1 MILLC
6 ILGYIWIA
14 SIVTAVFGV
23 IYEGRELPPYSAAF
37 IGAFWLPVVVGA
49 LGFMLLIGIPYKLTK
64 LGVDKL
70 KKV

>member
-1 MILLC
+1 MMLLW

-14 SIVTAVFGV
+14 SMVTAVFSV
-23 IYEGRELPPYSAAF
+23 IHEGRELPPYSAAF
-37 IGAFWLPVVVGA
+37 IGAFWLPVGVGA